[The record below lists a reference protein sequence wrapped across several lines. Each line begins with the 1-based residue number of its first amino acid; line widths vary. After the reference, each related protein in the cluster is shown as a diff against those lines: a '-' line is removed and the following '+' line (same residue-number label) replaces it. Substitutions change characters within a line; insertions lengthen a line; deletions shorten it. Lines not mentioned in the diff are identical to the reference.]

1 MSPSRLTLRPDSV
14 DRNQPTSR
22 PRHAPKSAI
31 LLAWIRLFI
40 PRGSRST
47 LFWVIHVV
55 LWTNVVFYEVIIPV
69 KNFSCRP
76 RAMIWDLTVSGT
88 CINTKLLDI
97 ASAVVTL
104 ISDLV
109 LLLVPQKVIWGLHL
123 SNKKKIGVSIVFSL
137 PGKVRPKLAT

>member
-1 MSPSRLTLRPDSV
+1 MLL
-14 DRNQPTSR
+14 
-22 PRHAPKSAI
+22 KSAI

-47 LFWVIHVV
+47 LFWVIHIV
-55 LWTNVVFYEVIIPV
+55 LWTNVVFYVVIIPV
-69 KNFSCRP
+69 KIFSCRP
-76 RAMIWDLTVSGT
+76 HAMIWDLTVSGT

-109 LLLVPQKVIWGLHL
+109 LLIVPQKVILGLRL
-123 SNKKKIGVSIVFSL
+123 SKKKIIGVSIVFSVA
-137 PGKVRPKLAT
+137 GKVRPKLAT

>member
-1 MSPSRLTLRPDSV
+1 M
-14 DRNQPTSR
+14 
-22 PRHAPKSAI
+22 
-31 LLAWIRLFI
+31 
-40 PRGSRST
+40 
-47 LFWVIHVV
+47 